1 MCNAAS
7 EGMHIFRFSFNSSEL
22 NGIKKKS
29 EFYKKSRRQFCQNI
43 LGLYQLSQ

>member
-1 MCNAAS
+1 MLHQKVCIYSDLN
-7 EGMHIFRFSFNSSEL
+7 SFEL